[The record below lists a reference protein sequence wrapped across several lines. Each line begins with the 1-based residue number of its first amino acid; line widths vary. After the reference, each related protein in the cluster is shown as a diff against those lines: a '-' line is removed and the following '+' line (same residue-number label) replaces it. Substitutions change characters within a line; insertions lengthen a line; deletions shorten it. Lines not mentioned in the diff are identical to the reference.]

1 MRQEVIDDFFSKRK
15 EDWLKKKLKASMNE
29 DEIFELKLECEK
41 NFSLEEWLPSA
52 AKRAGQISMSTHPC
66 TFSHPSARKNKN
78 GYVTPVTAELKQCND
93 GYLRSGNVDV
103 DTDALGNAAAL
114 DVYKF
119 LNLIMSDGLS
129 LIEHIQ
135 NDTQIAKGLLSIK
148 TASYKTLKDGFLEM
162 VNSSNETVTSSKI
175 KQVYFPI
182 NDSGYH
188 LLSILTNSG
197 AVFYMRHAID
207 DLRFGEKTKELRA
220 LKKENKPSDESFMEI
235 YDLTTIGYGG
245 TKPQNISVLN
255 NQNGGKAHLL
265 MSMPPVIKKR
275 EVRFPKR
282 NFFSESIRAWD
293 LREVFMA
300 LEKIFKTDYN
310 NKKIREGREYRYEQ
324 IIDMIILKMYKV
336 REAAEEQYF
345 EKNSQLKIH
354 QKIWLLDGKKRFDEE
369 AWLETLQKEIVSWFV
384 RSFEEV
390 VGKKIIVYGKRE
402 KEDFAEVL
410 ARYKEVLR

>member
-1 MRQEVIDDFFSKRK
+1 MRQEAIDDFFTKRK
-15 EDWLKKKLKASMNE
+15 EDWLKKKQKASMSE
-29 DEIFELKLECEK
+29 DELFELKLECEK
-41 NFSLEEWLPSA
+41 LFSLEEWLPNA

-78 GYVTPVTAELKQCND
+78 GYVTPVMVDSKQCND

-103 DTDALGNAAAL
+103 ETDALGNAAAL

-119 LNLIMSDGLS
+119 LNLMMDDGLS
-129 LIEHIQ
+129 LIEHIK
-135 NDTQIAKGLLSIK
+135 NDTQIAKALLSIK

-162 VNSSNETVTSSKI
+162 VNSSSETVTSSKI

-182 NDSGYH
+182 NDSEYH

-197 AVFYMRHAID
+197 VVYHMRHIID
-207 DLRFGEKTKELRA
+207 DLRFGEKTKVLRE
-220 LKKENKPSDESFMEI
+220 LKKESKASDESFMEI
-235 YDLTTIGYGG
+235 YNLTTIGYGG

-265 MSMPPVIKKR
+265 MSMPPVIKRR

-282 NFFSESIRAWD
+282 NFFGESIRAWE

-345 EKNSQLKIH
+345 EKNSQLKTD
-354 QKIWLLDGKKRFDEE
+354 QKIWLLDDKKRFDEE

-384 RSFEEV
+384 RSFEEII
-390 VGKKIIVYGKRE
+390 GKKIIIYGKRE

-410 ARYKEVLR
+410 ASYKEALR